1 MQQTCIYIFCPQTPL
16 HKAIVI
22 VLLPG
27 VTSVHSNICG
37 NFVTNKPTL
46 SIKMPKVLPP
56 YPIDTPSYIPG
67 MAVSVE
73 PPTSKHSLWLE
84 DYEYY
89 DQLGRDPLQQR
100 RIWGIADQK
109 VRVEK
114 VMEVLEEYPKQMH
127 RRKILLKAIVRGDE
141 DVVRCLVKTGMRVC
155 SDLEKARREEEK
167 EKEDE
172 MNDVNADNVSLPDK
186 DDASVA
192 PMHVA
197 AVQGHIPILKIMLE
211 NGVHVDVLDE
221 FGRTPLL
228 AAALSNRPEAIK
240 FLLAH
245 GADATARASGNELAQ
260 EYLGKLAACNA
271 LEAIARRGDVE
282 MLTMLLEI
290 PSVEITPL
298 AIWSVA
304 VGNNNYHALRL
315 LLERGGCLALGED
328 EFVVI
333 DENAELRQALIDA
346 VPDGIHENDLQSLKL
361 LLSLGYPKL
370 RHGNIWPVQIPEEL
384 HKRFIWGAYTAI
396 DNDQPDKFEFI
407 YNLGLKEHDS
417 MSLDD
422 LPEGQHLNLQHLLDD
437 AAAHGSI
444 NCVRILIEKYG
455 ADPNKY
461 RTPPCITPLY
471 FAAGNDKPD
480 VVRYFLEKHNVDI
493 QVGNGTHAEGPTAL
507 WVAITHKSLE
517 SVALLLQYGGPLN
530 EIDTEITNIKGP
542 LDAVLIASQDGQV
555 RFETETKVRGYID
568 DARHNYS
575 TPNSSY
581 VRVALDVGNKDW
593 IEKLQYREADDEV
606 RNGGREKAKMFPE
619 CPIFQER
626 YDELNKDDDLIP
638 KFRAAFK
645 EV

>member
-1 MQQTCIYIFCPQTPL
+1 MQQTCIYIFRPQTPL

-22 VLLPG
+22 VFLLG
-27 VTSVHSNICG
+27 VTSVQSTICG
-37 NFVTNKPTL
+37 NPVTTKPTL
-46 SIKMPKVLPP
+46 SIKMPKVLNP
-56 YPIDTPSYIPG
+56 YPIDTPTYIPG

-114 VMEVLEEYPKQMH
+114 VMEVLEQYPKQMH

-155 SDLEKARREEEK
+155 PDLEKARREEEK

-172 MNDVNADNVSLPDK
+172 MNDVDADNVSLPDK
-186 DDASVA
+186 DDTSVA

-197 AVQGHIPILKIMLE
+197 AVQGHIAILKIMLE
-211 NGVHVDVLDE
+211 HGVHVDVLDE

-228 AAALSNRPEAIK
+228 AAALSNRPEAMK

-282 MLTMLLEI
+282 M
-290 PSVEITPL
+290 
-298 AIWSVA
+298 
-304 VGNNNYHALRL
+304 RL

-333 DENAELRQALIDA
+333 DENAELREALIDA
-346 VPDGIHENDLQSLKL
+346 IPDGIHENDLQSLKL
-361 LLSLGYPKL
+361 LLSLGYPTL
-370 RHGNIWPVQIPEEL
+370 RHGNISPDRIPKEL

-407 YNLGLKEHDS
+407 YDLGLKEHDS

-437 AAAHGSI
+437 AAAHASI
-444 NCVRILIEKYG
+444 NCVRLLIEKYG

-480 VVRYFLEKHNVDI
+480 LVRYFLEKHNVDI
-493 QVGNGTHAEGPTAL
+493 KVGNGKHAEGPTAL
-507 WVAITHKSLE
+507 WVGITHKSLE

-542 LDAVLIASQDGQV
+542 LDAVLIASQDGKV

-581 VRVALDVGNKDW
+581 VRVALDVGDKDW
-593 IEKLQYREADDEV
+593 TEKLQYREADDEV
-606 RNGGREKAKMFPE
+606 RNGGRERAKLFPE